1 MWTDLALVDN
11 EELRAITTDRSV
23 SYGFGNTPGP
33 FDQPP
38 GDVAHAGDG
47 RLQLFAGQRAELQP
61 GFLEIAEKGRVLR
74 HRHESATKLGHA
86 FHRRSGRREDGAAD
100 R

>member
-1 MWTDLALVDN
+1 MLSGSYSLQSDSACCALMRMRSPPLRTPALHHIADAELLGDLLHVDGLALVDN

-23 SYGFGNTPGP
+23 SYCFGNTPGA

-47 RLQLFAGQRAELQP
+47 RL
-61 GFLEIAEKGRVLR
+61 
-74 HRHESATKLGHA
+74 
-86 FHRRSGRREDGAAD
+86 
-100 R
+100 